1 MEKYYNYYNSPL
13 FNEKGRVVMKSN
25 LPKSPGGQTLRRR
38 IDTIIALLF
47 LTLLVGS
54 LIVVVNLVRHTTS
67 HAASPSAHYAATQ
80 SVYAGNGTG
89 GLEKLDASTGR
100 QIWVFQTQA
109 KEIPSPALIANGT
122 AYFGDTN
129 GDLHAVNAITSKE
142 QWRFSTGQT
151 IIGSPVLTNGTLF
164 FGSDNGNLYAL
175 RSTTGKQLWSHFT
188 GIGSEAVSVGTPVV
202 VNGTVYATASNN
214 TNHSYLLAVN
224 AQNGASLWR
233 QQASNELFSSPQ
245 VSGGKIYVAAT
256 AITQPGQS
264 TTKESHLEVF
274 NAANGS
280 HALQLGR
287 TQFVTASTQSISP
300 PTLAN
305 GSIYIGTL
313 GGSVSAL
320 NASSN
325 AVQWA
330 RTVNGE
336 VDASPQLAN
345 GTLFVGV
352 NVGTI
357 QGNSIIA
364 LNANNGAVRWQRT
377 IKNYAGSNIVV
388 SGNTVYAGA
397 EDGIVYAIDANT
409 GTIKWTAQDSAS
421 FSNQPLSVGP

>member
-1 MEKYYNYYNSPL
+1 MPL
-13 FNEKGRVVMKSN
+13 R
-25 LPKSPGGQTLRRR
+25 QTIL
-38 IDTIIALLF
+38 IIA
-47 LTLLVGS
+47 
-54 LIVVVNLVRHTTS
+54 I
-67 HAASPSAHYAATQ
+67 
-80 SVYAGNGTG
+80 
-89 GLEKLDASTGR
+89 
-100 QIWVFQTQA
+100 
-109 KEIPSPALIANGT
+109 
-122 AYFGDTN
+122 
-129 GDLHAVNAITSKE
+129 
-142 QWRFSTGQT
+142 
-151 IIGSPVLTNGTLF
+151 F
-164 FGSDNGNLYAL
+164 F
-175 RSTTGKQLWSHFT
+175 
-188 GIGSEAVSVGTPVV
+188 
-202 VNGTVYATASNN
+202 
-214 TNHSYLLAVN
+214 
-224 AQNGASLWR
+224 
-233 QQASNELFSSPQ
+233 
-245 VSGGKIYVAAT
+245 
-256 AITQPGQS
+256 
-264 TTKESHLEVF
+264 F

-364 LNANNGAVRWQRT
+364 LNANNGAVRWQRA

-397 EDGIVYAIDANT
+397 EDGIVYAIDTNT